1 MQGRDVPECTAGH
14 HGLVHQNEKSTLGD
28 ISVNAGT
35 ADLLEFW
42 VLSFWIPVSINL
54 LLPGRIYGHRAKP
67 SWSTTRTIQLTA
79 TRANPLDYHND
90 TLAWLAANCE
100 EYEANK

>member
-1 MQGRDVPECTAGH
+1 MQGRDVPESTAGH
-14 HGLVHQNEKSTLGD
+14 HGFVHQNEKSTLGD

-54 LLPGRIYGHRAKP
+54 LLPGRIYGHRA
-67 SWSTTRTIQLTA
+67 SHRGVLQLTTTRA
-79 TRANPLDYHND
+79 DPLDYHND
-90 TLAWLAANCE
+90 TLAWLASNCE

>member
-35 ADLLEFW
+35 ADLLELW
-42 VLSFWIPVSINL
+42 VFSVRIPVSINL
-54 LLPGRIYGHRAKP
+54 FLPGHIYGLGHRVSHRGVLQGLYNSLLRGP
-67 SWSTTRTIQLTA
+67 T
-79 TRANPLDYHND
+79 H
-90 TLAWLAANCE
+90 
-100 EYEANK
+100 